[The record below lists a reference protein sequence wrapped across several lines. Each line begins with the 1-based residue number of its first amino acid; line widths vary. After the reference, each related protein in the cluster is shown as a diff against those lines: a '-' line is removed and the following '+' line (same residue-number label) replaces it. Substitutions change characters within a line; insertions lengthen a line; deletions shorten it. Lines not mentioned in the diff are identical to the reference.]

1 MLADNWKGAGAA
13 GVIRGAYHF
22 LRPEDDAV
30 AQADFFVATAGV
42 PQKGDLPLALDLE
55 VSDNLTGAAVAMNAA
70 QFLARVQE
78 KTGRAPVVYTSAR
91 FWTEIAGPA
100 TGYDGYALWDA
111 HWTTACPNIP
121 PAWMSWTFWQNAATG
136 TIPGI
141 SGSANVD
148 LDEFNGSLAALQA
161 WVDGDT
167 ADGGSDGVDGG
178 ASDDAG
184 ATNAAHHGGCSL
196 AGAGAR
202 GQNSNGARGN
212 GALVLVAVA
221 LALVAT
227 ARACRRTRRTAT
239 ASAPT
244 DHC

>member
-1 MLADNWKGAGAA
+1 
-13 GVIRGAYHF
+13 
-22 LRPEDDAV
+22 
-30 AQADFFVATAGV
+30 
-42 PQKGDLPLALDLE
+42 
-55 VSDNLTGAAVAMNAA
+55 MNAA

-167 ADGGSDGVDGG
+167 ADGGSDGG
-178 ASDDAG
+178 ASTAARSDDARRDERREPRRLQLRRRG
-184 ATNAAHHGGCSL
+184 RARRSETAGRGIGG
-196 AGAGAR
+196 
-202 GQNSNGARGN
+202 
-212 GALVLVAVA
+212 LVLVAVA

-244 DHC
+244 GHC